1 MKRFFNYLIVLGV
14 LLGTMSLHSCLN
26 DDDTDNSV
34 NYPNALVTI
43 KTNSPTGQVYF
54 QLDDETTIL
63 PTNMKTS
70 PYGNKEVRALINI
83 RVQDGQN
90 GHYSKSAY
98 VNWVDTI
105 LTKNMARSLGK
116 KDDETYGK
124 DPVEI
129 VKDWTTVVE
138 DGYLTLR
145 FRTYFG
151 SGKKHIVNLVKGKA
165 L

>member
-70 PYGNKEVRALINI
+70 PYGNKEVRALTNI
-83 RVQDGQN
+83 RVQD
-90 GHYSKSAY
+90 
-98 VNWVDTI
+98 
-105 LTKNMARSLGK
+105 
-116 KDDETYGK
+116 
-124 DPVEI
+124 
-129 VKDWTTVVE
+129 
-138 DGYLTLR
+138 
-145 FRTYFG
+145 
-151 SGKKHIVNLVKGKA
+151 
-165 L
+165 